1 MLTIPANVT
10 GALGAG
16 LLDGDVNIV
25 NYYPN
30 LSTPYES
37 VHGSGP
43 TTSVIT
49 LNGSGYHFEFTANT
63 IVFTNPYSNNWCL
76 PCGWVWWVRS
86 DFSGIPA
93 ISDVLNDSTSTL
105 APPSLTFNSDTIW
118 MKYPSGGPRSD
129 GAFTTLDVSFA
140 SGVVPEPSTWA
151 MMLAGFTFL
160 GFAGYRARRSAV
172 AAL

>member
-1 MLTIPANVT
+1 MRWASQSITAACLTAMLTIPASIT

-30 LSTPYES
+30 LSTPYDS
-37 VHGSGP
+37 VHGSDP
-43 TTSVIT
+43 TWSVIN
-49 LNGSGYHFEFTANT
+49 LNDSGYHFEFTADV
-63 IVFTNPYSNNWCL
+63 IVFTNSYSNNWGVYSADGFGGFVL
-76 PCGWVWWVRS
+76 T
-86 DFSGIPA
+86 FSGIPA

-105 APPSLTFNSDTIW
+105 AAPSLTFNSDTIW

-140 SGVVPEPSTWA
+140 SGVVPEPST
-151 MMLAGFTFL
+151 G
-160 GFAGYRARRSAV
+160 R
-172 AAL
+172 